1 MTVLTTQRRALQFTK
16 SGENMKKFTKKILVC
31 ALLPLMIASCTLTF
45 SGCQSKMQPQYYNL
59 DTETLRVGIISDT
72 QLTENYDSYAQ
83 NLEKALTYLKNRG
96 TDVLI
101 FGGDYSDLGTQKA
114 ADRFKSVY
122 DGVFGNDK
130 PISVAVMGNHDYWL
144 GNFFDCW
151 EIPFKSKMRKRLEGI
166 FDDNYINVK
175 VINGYTFF
183 AFSPEDG
190 SMDGK
195 YDIELARK
203 VLDDAVQRTP
213 DKPIFVVTH
222 QNPSDTIRGSQAWG
236 NSQLNELFKNYPNVL
251 SISGHSHYSMLD
263 ETNVMQTDYT
273 AIASQS
279 LSYIDF
285 DYGYEPVALTADIQA
300 NPMLMYMTVKNNDVS
315 VERIFVN
322 DGKEYNPDG
331 RYVFSFPYDKN
342 TALYTQARKD
352 SAGNPY
358 FENFSGGITDYEGQ
372 KCISV
377 TAAKH
382 SGLVTEYRMRF
393 LSDGNAVNFKR
404 SGKQTDTLKYY
415 SDFFQGYNAPQLRF
429 AIPSDLPSGA
439 YTVELWALES
449 FGNESEKVTFNI
461 NI

>member
-31 ALLPLMIASCTLTF
+31 ALLPLMIVSCTLTF

-166 FDDNYINVK
+166 FGDNYINVK

-263 ETNVMQTDYT
+263 ETNVMQT
-273 AIASQS
+273 I
-279 LSYIDF
+279 
-285 DYGYEPVALTADIQA
+285 
-300 NPMLMYMTVKNNDVS
+300 
-315 VERIFVN
+315 
-322 DGKEYNPDG
+322 
-331 RYVFSFPYDKN
+331 
-342 TALYTQARKD
+342 
-352 SAGNPY
+352 
-358 FENFSGGITDYEGQ
+358 
-372 KCISV
+372 
-377 TAAKH
+377 AAKAA
-382 SGLVTEYRMRF
+382 
-393 LSDGNAVNFKR
+393 LSQP
-404 SGKQTDTLKYY
+404 SITQT
-415 SDFFQGYNAPQLRF
+415 
-429 AIPSDLPSGA
+429 
-439 YTVELWALES
+439 
-449 FGNESEKVTFNI
+449 
-461 NI
+461 